1 MLYGNHNVLSFEMVC
16 LPLLTAWY
24 FISLPYQNVL
34 FSDGKR
40 NGLLMLRHAFACA
53 KSHGLHILTLKLD
66 GLDSINICVAIQ
78 NLSSLHVVSS
88 CEWPPAEWTSACNA
102 RKEAIITNAMPA
114 VQYKH
119 AHAVFKANRA
129 THGSGDKLKRMFLN
143 ELLFYGLKNQK
154 KKSFKTPK
162 KSSRFKPPKN
172 PSFTRWYA
180 EALPT
185 PSKIC
190 I

>member
-1 MLYGNHNVLSFEMVC
+1 METILCSLSCSMETILCSLLRWCVLHFLR
-16 LPLLTAWY
+16 LPC
-24 FISLPYQNVL
+24 QHVL

-129 THGSGDKLKRMFLN
+129 THGSGDKLIRMFLN
-143 ELLFYGLKNQK
+143 ELLFYGLNNQK
-154 KKSFKTPK
+154 KT
-162 KSSRFKPPKN
+162 
-172 PSFTRWYA
+172 
-180 EALPT
+180 
-185 PSKIC
+185 IV
-190 I
+190 